1 MKNKKET
8 KLKNF
13 LLSLQE
19 DAVISGYRIK
29 KKYILGIF
37 LTILIYI
44 IGVLLSVNMNSS
56 FTSSENQKAYE
67 ELMKEQQSRTEN
79 VFKEQKIE
87 NIQDFEK
94 MVNETLNMSDAEIKE
109 IFKRQGLEV
118 TDSEI
123 AEVRREATKN
133 LPKNQKEY
141 EEQMKRLNEAVK
153 EIEKKNAESQ
163 EKGRK

>member
-123 AEVRREATKN
+123 AEFRREASKN

-141 EEQMKRLNEAVK
+141 EEQMKRLNEAVQ

-163 EKGRK
+163 KNGRK